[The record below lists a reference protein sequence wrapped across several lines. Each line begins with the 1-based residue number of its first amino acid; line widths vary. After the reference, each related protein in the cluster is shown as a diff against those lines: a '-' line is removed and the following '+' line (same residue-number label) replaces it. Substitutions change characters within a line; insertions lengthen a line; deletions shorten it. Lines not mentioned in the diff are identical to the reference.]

1 MTGLALQFAG
11 SLAAVLAL
19 AWLAAKLRLG
29 GDPRL
34 RDPDEARRLADE
46 AVCGFDAEEVV
57 LDRAGIGALLRD
69 RQGRVMLI
77 RRHGVRWA
85 ARLLDNHAG
94 VRLDR
99 NFLEIATGERRFGKI
114 TLDLG
119 EQAQVWAGSL
129 RRIK

>member
-1 MTGLALQFAG
+1 MTALALQFGG

-46 AVCGFDAEEVV
+46 AVCGFDAAEVA

-69 RQGRVMLI
+69 REGRVMLI
-77 RRHGVRWA
+77 RRHGARWV
-85 ARLLDNHAG
+85 ARLLDSHADVG
-94 VRLDR
+94 LDR
-99 NFLEIATGERRFGKI
+99 SFLEIATGERSFGRI

-129 RRIK
+129 RRLK